1 MIQLAVPLR
10 EQSDEALFVRYASS
24 DDEEAI
30 RILVERYE
38 VPVKAYLRRRIRVEA
53 QVEDLWATTLY
64 RLVRAKD
71 RYDPTRKFRSWIY
84 TIAGNLL
91 KNEYRTRARRGEV
104 LFTDFLHT
112 EGPRELQREFET
124 GSRELDPHQALE
136 RRETVAR
143 VRKTLERLPEQH
155 RLPLTLRFLDDV
167 PYDQIG
173 DAVGIPVG
181 TVKSRLNRAR
191 TVFARLYAAREGV

>member
-24 DDEEAI
+24 DDQEAI

-38 VPVKAYLRRRIRVEA
+38 APVKAYLRRRIRVEA

-64 RLVRAKD
+64 RMVRAKD
-71 RYDPTRKFRSWIY
+71 RYDPARKFRSWVY

-91 KNEYRTRARRGEV
+91 KNEYRTRSRRGEV
-104 LFTDFLHT
+104 LFTDFLRQ
-112 EGPRELQREFET
+112 EGARELHREFET
-124 GSRELDPHQALE
+124 ASRVPTPDEALE
-136 RRETVAR
+136 RGETVRRVRET
-143 VRKTLERLPEQH
+143 LDRLPEQH
-155 RLPLTLRFLDDV
+155 RVPLTLRFLEDA

-173 DAVGIPVG
+173 EASGIPVG

-191 TVFARLYAAREGV
+191 TVFARLYAARERA